1 VEPSRRINPTVSV
14 VIATAA
20 LPERRA
26 ALLHA
31 VECALN
37 QTPQPTVIVVVNGVR
52 FDRQVYAQLE
62 RESAVTLAYSKQ
74 PSYPAAQRLG
84 RTLVRSEY
92 CCFLDD
98 DDELLPGSIESR
110 VERAE
115 RADRPDVIVSAGYRR
130 VGSGDV
136 RCCDLLPRQDE
147 DLRLHLLR
155 QNWFASC
162 APLMRCQTVD
172 ESFFD
177 GTTRYFEWTLI
188 AFRLIAAG
196 KRFAFV
202 DQPGFRI
209 NESPISLSK
218 EAGSIRSS
226 PDFVH
231 KLLST
236 APPEHVRR
244 ALRRRLSSAHHA
256 CANLELVEGRLVRAW
271 RHHLSSLAAPGGFSY
286 LLFTRHLVAA
296 SLGLRRS
303 AAS

>member
-1 VEPSRRINPTVSV
+1 VEQARRPNTSVSV

-31 VECALN
+31 IDSALD
-37 QTPQPTVIVVVNGVR
+37 QTPRPTVVVVVNGLR
-52 FDRQVYAQLE
+52 FDREVYSQLE
-62 RESAVTLAYSKQ
+62 RHSGVTLAYSEQ

-84 RTLVRSEY
+84 RTLVRSDY

-110 VERAE
+110 VARAE
-115 RADRPDVIVSAGYRR
+115 RADRPDVVVSAGYRR
-130 VGSGDV
+130 VGPSDV
-136 RCCDLLPRQDE
+136 PCSESLPREGE
-147 DLRLHLLR
+147 DLRLHLLG
-155 QNWFASC
+155 QGWFASC
-162 APLMRCQTVD
+162 APLMRCETVD

-177 GTTRYFEWTLI
+177 GSTRYFEWTLI

-196 KRFAFV
+196 KRFVFV

-209 NESPISLSK
+209 NESAVSLSK
-218 EAGSIRSS
+218 DVGGVRSL

-244 ALRRRLSSAHHA
+244 VLRRRLSRAHHA
-256 CANLELVEGRLVRAW
+256 CASLELGDGQLARAW
-271 RHHLSSLAAPGGFSY
+271 SHHLSSLVTPGGLSY
-286 LLFTRHLVAA
+286 LLYTRYLLAA

-303 AAS
+303 TSG